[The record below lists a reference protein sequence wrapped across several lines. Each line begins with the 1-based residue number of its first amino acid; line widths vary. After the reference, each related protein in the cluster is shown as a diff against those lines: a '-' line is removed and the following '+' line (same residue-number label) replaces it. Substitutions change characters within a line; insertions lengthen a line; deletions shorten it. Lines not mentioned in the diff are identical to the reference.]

1 MPFDAPF
8 MLGPFTVDATGRL
21 APGGPTTMPAFL
33 FRWRGRVVRA
43 RLGQTEAEHGR
54 LTLRCVLG
62 RVASTAGAAE
72 DTRPRSFAALHWLRH
87 ELPAHWR
94 LGLLPDHRLLL
105 EAEADIVVPITAA
118 GLVAELAGF
127 VLALAPYLELLE
139 EFGILPVVGSAAGTA
154 NT

>member
-8 MLGPFTVDATGRL
+8 MLGPFSVDATGRL
-21 APGGPTTMPAFL
+21 APGGPATMPAFL
-33 FRWRGRVVRA
+33 FRWGGRVVRA
-43 RLGQTEAEHGR
+43 RLRHAEADHGR
-54 LTLRCVLG
+54 LLLRCVLG

-72 DTRPRSFAALHWLRH
+72 DVRPRSFAALHWLRG
-87 ELPAHWR
+87 EVPPLWQVS
-94 LGLLPDHRLLL
+94 LLPDHRVLL
-105 EAEADIVVPITAA
+105 EAEADILVPITAA

-139 EFGILPVVGSAAGTA
+139 ELGVFPAASSAAGTA